1 MTNRRDTLKII
12 GAIGATCAF
21 PYASDEL
28 YGQHVHVAG
37 AEAQAAAA
45 PVFFQPE
52 DFAAISR
59 ISDLIIP
66 PTDTPGAVQARV
78 PSYIDLVVSRNVEHQ
93 AIYRAGL
100 EWLRQQS
107 QEQHGKP
114 FASLSEEQQIALL
127 TPLSNAV
134 DAGHASTA
142 GEIFFQSLKNMTADG
157 YYTSKAGLFTELGF
171 KGGAVL
177 AEFPSCE
184 VPEH

>member
-37 AEAQAAAA
+37 AEAPSAA
-45 PVFFQPE
+45 PVFFQPD
-52 DFAAISR
+52 DFATISR
-59 ISDLIIP
+59 IADLIIP

-78 PSYIDLVVSRNVEHQ
+78 PSYIDLVVSSNVEHQ
-93 AIYRAGL
+93 SIYRAGL
-100 EWLRQQS
+100 EWLKQTS
-107 QEQHGKP
+107 QGRYGKP
-114 FASLSEEQQIALL
+114 FADLGEEQQIALL

-134 DAGHASTA
+134 DEGHASTA
-142 GEIFFQSLKNMTADG
+142 GEIFFQTIKNMTADG
-157 YYTSKAGLFTELGF
+157 YYTSKVGLFTELGF